1 MDKLNKNE
9 QQRRKEYIFAVLLRE
24 TLISC
29 VHTYINSQE
38 NILYIRPF

>member
-1 MDKLNKNE
+1 MDNLNKNE

-24 TLISC
+24 TRVSC
-29 VHTYINSQE
+29 AHAYINSQE